1 MERRSIGGILMQVNH
16 PASSIEE
23 VAQAFEEDA
32 APPADLSR
40 YAFED
45 WLTLAVF
52 WMMGVSV
59 FLQFFTR
66 YALNNSLSWT
76 EEIATN
82 CLMVVVFMG
91 AVMCVRTSRNIHV
104 DVLYHFLPPKVGR
117 LLALLVDIFVICF
130 FAYISLLIWRFVGV
144 VAHQRMIS
152 IDVPRS
158 FLFYTLFAAFFLMLL
173 RSIQVFVADIRRGYT
188 VLERPEAFDGLG
200 D

>member
-1 MERRSIGGILMQVNH
+1 MQVNH

-52 WMMGVSV
+52 WIMGISV

-104 DVLYHFLPPKVGR
+104 DVLYHFLPATVGR
-117 LLALLVDIFVICF
+117 VLALVVDILVICF
-130 FAYISLLIWRFVGV
+130 FAYMALLIWRFVGI

>member
-1 MERRSIGGILMQVNH
+1 MQVNH
-16 PASSIEE
+16 PASSVEE
-23 VAQAFEEDA
+23 MAQAFEEDA

-52 WMMGVSV
+52 WMMAGSV

-76 EEIATN
+76 EEVATN
-82 CLMVVVFMG
+82 LLMIVVFMG
-91 AVMCVRTSRNIHV
+91 AAMCVRTSRHIHV
-104 DVLYHFLPPKVGR
+104 DVLYHFLPKVAGR
-117 LLALLVDIFVICF
+117 VLALAVDVLVIGF
-130 FAYISLLIWRFVGV
+130 FAYMSLLIWRFVDI
-144 VAHQRMIS
+144 VADQRMIS

-173 RSIQVFVADIRRGYT
+173 RSIQVFVADVRRGYT
-188 VLERPEAFDGLG
+188 VLESPEAFDGLG
-200 D
+200 E

>member
-1 MERRSIGGILMQVNH
+1 MQANH

-23 VAQAFEEDA
+23 VAQAFEGDA
-32 APPADLSR
+32 APPVDLSR

-45 WLTLAVF
+45 WLTFAVF
-52 WMMGVSV
+52 WAMGVSV

-82 CLMVVVFMG
+82 CLMVVVFLG

-104 DVLYHFLPPKVGR
+104 DVLYHFLPPKAGR
-117 LLALLVDIFVICF
+117 VLALIVDLLAICF
-130 FAYISLLIWRFVGV
+130 FAYMTLLVWRFVGI

-158 FLFYTLFAAFFLMLL
+158 FLFYTLFAAFFLMFM
-173 RSIQVFVADIRRGYT
+173 RSIQVFVADVRRGYS

-200 D
+200 N

>member
-1 MERRSIGGILMQVNH
+1 MQVNH

-23 VAQAFEEDA
+23 MAQAFEEDA
-32 APPADLSR
+32 APSVDLSR

-52 WMMGVSV
+52 WMMGISV

-104 DVLYHFLPPKVGR
+104 DVLYHFLPPTVGR
-117 LLALLVDIFVICF
+117 VLALVVDILVICF
-130 FAYISLLIWRFVGV
+130 FAYMSLLDL
-144 VAHQRMIS
+144 A
-152 IDVPRS
+152 
-158 FLFYTLFAAFFLMLL
+158 L
-173 RSIQVFVADIRRGYT
+173 RRRGGAPAHDLDRRAALLP
-188 VLERPEAFDGLG
+188 VLHAVRSLRPDALEIDPGLRRRHQARLHRARTPRG
-200 D
+200 VRRPRRLTCSS

>member
-1 MERRSIGGILMQVNH
+1 MQVNH

-23 VAQAFEEDA
+23 VALAFEEDA

-52 WMMGVSV
+52 WIMGVSV

-117 LLALLVDIFVICF
+117 VLALVVDAIVICF
-130 FAYISLLIWRFVGV
+130 FAYISLLVWRFVGV

-152 IDVPRS
+152 IDVPRA
-158 FLFYTLFAAFFLMLL
+158 FLFYTLFAAFLLMLL

-200 D
+200 N

>member
-1 MERRSIGGILMQVNH
+1 MQMNH
-16 PASSIEE
+16 PAASIEE
-23 VAQAFEEDA
+23 AAQAFEDDA
-32 APPADLSR
+32 VPPADLSL

-82 CLMVVVFMG
+82 CLMVVVFLG

-104 DVLYHFLPPKVGR
+104 DVLYHFLPAKFGR
-117 LLALLVDIFVICF
+117 VLALMVDLLVICF
-130 FAYISLLIWRFVGV
+130 FAYMTLLVWRFVGI

-158 FLFYTLFAAFFLMLL
+158 LLFYTLFAAFLLMFL